1 MFEKIMDWTIS
12 NQAPK
17 TLYGYG
23 EGSTTIPYGSRLA
36 SGWQV
41 EVVGALIK
49 SKDIVWSYMKM

>member
-1 MFEKIMDWTIS
+1 MDWTIS

-17 TLYGYG
+17 ILYSYG

-36 SGWQV
+36 SDWQV